1 MKREIKP
8 HKMGLKM
15 RKKNKKHEE
24 LIMDSGIV
32 EKKDIM
38 GGVVIAVCVVV
49 IVGLLFLAVGA
60 IANL

>member
-1 MKREIKP
+1 
-8 HKMGLKM
+8 MGLKM

>member
-1 MKREIKP
+1 
-8 HKMGLKM
+8 MGLKM

-38 GGVVIAVCVVV
+38 GGVVIGICVVV
-49 IVGLLFLAVGA
+49 IAGLIFLAVGA
-60 IANL
+60 IANI